1 MDETEDGHPAS
12 CLIRMRTVMV
22 LNIRIDLRKSLM
34 PRQLRPVD
42 ESSLRSSAGSMPRT
56 ALLIMLRLATSWR
69 IRCR

>member
-12 CLIRMRTVMV
+12 CLIRIRTAMILNMRIG
-22 LNIRIDLRKSLM
+22 LPKPLM
-34 PRQLRPVD
+34 PQQLRPVD

-56 ALLIMLRLATSWR
+56 ALLMMLRLATSWR